1 MVNNGRFFLCN
12 ERGVRMN
19 EQQLER
25 ESEAPVNWEDNFVMV
40 RDGRGKVTRLMVRDD
55 TEEVSSYVAND

>member
-1 MVNNGRFFLCN
+1 
-12 ERGVRMN
+12 MN